1 MSIFSETAKS
11 ILELGKTIK
20 NVTQDYAGIAKLT
33 YDIKKLENDIE
44 KNQTEIGKYVMGK
57 ITAGEKNLSL
67 EDEKISEHIKII
79 NELNDSIKS
88 KRDEIEVLRKKPV
101 D

>member
-1 MSIFSETAKS
+1 MSFFSDTTKS

-33 YDIKKLENDIE
+33 YDIKKIENDIE
-44 KNQTEIGKYVMGK
+44 KNQIEIGKNVIGK
-57 ITAGEKNLSL
+57 IAAGEKNLSL
-67 EDEKISEHIKII
+67 EDENIKGHIKII
-79 NELNDSIKS
+79 NDLNDSIKS
-88 KRDEIEVLRKKPV
+88 KRDEIKELRKRPV